1 MKQKLIALLRWGDGL
16 LCLQV
21 TLQHFTRCCLKEC
34 VTVCLSWY
42 WCVYAGMLHWIIAN
56 TTSYLFDWNGSFPN
70 VLCPAIGKIKVRGRC
85 EVPCL
90 LTSGGNIISF
100 SYSPRV
106 AGSCGTSSCCSG
118 AEIRVLQ
125 CCGTFMCYKNLCTT
139 PVALWSCME
148 MLSPFQNKFST
159 GMWIFPASHCILGPQ
174 SILW

>member
-1 MKQKLIALLRWGDGL
+1 MGWWFAMSASNSAAFHKVLPKGMCHSVSFLILMCICWN
-16 LCLQV
+16 V
-21 TLQHFTRCCLKEC
+21 TLNYCKYHLLPFWLEWKLPKCS
-34 VTVCLSWY
+34 LSCY
-42 WCVYAGMLHWIIAN
+42 
-56 TTSYLFDWNGSFPN
+56 
-70 VLCPAIGKIKVRGRC
+70 CPAKIKVRGRC

-118 AEIRVLQ
+118 VEIRVLQ